1 MDVSHHKTRRRGSDA
16 RRLAGWE
23 GRRLPWCGHSSAG
36 NIQGSDQHSLT
47 GVGHNPSRTK
57 PPSSTLYCLKSVDVR
72 KLQVAILARSPREMS
87 QTNRILSR
95 YILSRVRVSVRPRIF
110 FTRKNPKPDSPA
122 CCLFQVVYGS
132 ALRPD
137 KQLNWKLQ
145 NRPSWVASR

>member
-1 MDVSHHKTRRRGSDA
+1 MSRDS
-16 RRLAGWE
+16 RLHQRTLVCTSSE
-23 GRRLPWCGHSSAG
+23 GRRHLKVELRNEHCT
-36 NIQGSDQHSLT
+36 IYT
-47 GVGHNPSRTK
+47 II
-57 PPSSTLYCLKSVDVR
+57 CLKSVDVR

-87 QTNRILSR
+87 QTDRILPR

-110 FTRKNPKPDSPA
+110 FFTRKEPKPDSPA